1 MITLLGVGHV
11 FDLGRSIRA
20 EIHRRRPRVVA
31 LELDHPR
38 FAALAARA
46 QGAGRPSLFSVLG
59 RFQSRI
65 ASQYGVQVGDEMLAA
80 ARAAQEVGSE
90 IALIDR
96 DSRATLLRAW
106 HLMPFRERV
115 RLLSSVLG
123 SFFIPRAKVEEE
135 LARYEADERAVM
147 EEFAA
152 ELPTV
157 KRVLIDE
164 RDEHMATVLRDLHR
178 AKGDVV
184 AVVGDGHID
193 GLQGRLEGESVDV
206 VRLKELR
213 AQVDSPGASATV
225 SYQL

>member
-20 EIHRRRPRVVA
+20 EIQARRPRVVA

-38 FAALAARA
+38 FAALVARA
-46 QGAGRPSLFSVLG
+46 QGPARPSFLAVLG

-96 DSRATLLRAW
+96 ESRQTLLRAW
-106 HLMPFRERV
+106 RLMPLRERV
-115 RLLSSVLG
+115 RLVTSVLG
-123 SFFIPRAKVEEE
+123 SLFIARTKVEEE

-152 ELPTV
+152 HLPTA
-157 KRVLIDE
+157 KRILIDE
-164 RDEHMATVLRDLHR
+164 RDEHMANTLRDLHR
-178 AKGDVV
+178 AKGDVL

-193 GLQGRLEGESVDV
+193 GLRARLSDEAVQV
-206 VRLKELR
+206 VRLKQLR
-213 AQVDSPGASATV
+213 ARSEPPGTSATV
-225 SYQL
+225 TYQL